1 MGQGRNTLGTLYL
14 RGFISAWPALAALHG
29 DLSVCTKQSSA
40 YPRQPAGKTAITNL
54 PLCRSSGL
62 TTKDR
67 DSSGK
72 GYLGSQAL
80 GTLKAQIQC
89 LWQNLFW
96 KEGYSS
102 DKFRLKSPVSP
113 RAQRV
118 GGVTHRTGVSLCFLI
133 QVHLPGLYFCTSH
146 YFALWVFS
154 LVMPFPQ
161 RLATVKCRNKH

>member
-118 GGVTHRTGVSLCFLI
+118 GGVTHRTGVSLLFFNSGTSSWI
-133 QVHLPGLYFCTSH
+133 VFLYFTLFCPMSLLAS
-146 YFALWVFS
+146 YAFS
-154 LVMPFPQ
+154 SETCYCEM
-161 RLATVKCRNKH
+161 